1 MKPILYNG
9 WFWFGVLAGFAYLA
23 YKAGAEVG
31 YSRGYEEGF
40 RAYRTYYEEEDL

>member
-1 MKPILYNG
+1 M
-9 WFWFGVLAGFAYLA
+9 GVLFGLVMYGASAAIFAYLA
-23 YKAGAEVG
+23 YKAGAEIG